1 MNVQTAN
8 TPATPVID
16 TPRLRLRPFRE
27 DDLDRLFECARDP
40 VIGDRAGWKPHATRE
55 ESETVLHE
63 VFIDK
68 ETTWA
73 IELRESGMFIG
84 TVGLI
89 PDPKRENTG
98 LRMIGYWLDRPY
110 WGCGF
115 MCEAATAALDH
126 AFRILRMT
134 AVTATCYPDNDRS
147 RNLLLRLGFVEEGML
162 HMADKDRHG
171 NLRDLLS
178 FILAY
183 EDYANHNKCLEI

>member
-1 MNVQTAN
+1 MNAATMNEQN
-8 TPATPVID
+8 ATPVID

-40 VIGDRAGWKPHATRE
+40 VLGDSAGWKPHETKE
-55 ESETVLHE
+55 ESEMILHE
-63 VFIDK
+63 VFLDK

-73 IELRESGMFIG
+73 VESRENNLLIG

-110 WGCGF
+110 WGRGF
-115 MCEAATAALDH
+115 MREAANAALGH
-126 AFRILRMT
+126 AFRTLRMA

-147 RNLLLRLGFVEEGML
+147 HGLLLRLGFAREGVL

-171 NLRDLLS
+171 VLRDLLS
-178 FILAY
+178 FILTR
-183 EDYANHNKCLEI
+183 ESFLNDNQ